1 VSQRPWGPPP
11 TGNFRGRPPQG
22 QNPYGF
28 NPYGQPPQGW
38 GGQRG
43 LSPSPYGP
51 PGLSPYGQP
60 PRGPAP
66 RRRSSIGALLKTGMV
81 LGLFLVAALVLSN
94 LATGGGS
101 TDNNTAYQNDDY
113 QVPPPAANPPALPQ
127 PETYEEAEQ
136 LLVANPLY
144 EQTAPSPVRC
154 TAEPINVSRA
164 SDRAVEDHFNE
175 LMECLVRVWQPPL
188 DAAGWEIVRPSVTV
202 YGREITTRCGKSEV
216 NAFYCGADQQV
227 YYSNLLDDAVPV
239 VATDKWG
246 ADVVMAHEFGHALQA
261 RTAILISSQAL
272 GQQSGD
278 ESTELELSRRLEV
291 QADCMSGMSLR
302 SISSALSIQQSD
314 VRGIL
319 DVYRA
324 VGDDTVSGDSGIVG
338 NHGLARSR
346 EYWGQTGLNSADVA
360 SCNTYTAKANL
371 VR

>member
-1 VSQRPWGPPP
+1 MPA
-11 TGNFRGRPPQG
+11 G

-28 NPYGQPPQGW
+28 TPYGQPQGW
-38 GGQRG
+38 GSQRG
-43 LSPSPYGP
+43 SAPHPYGQNP
-51 PGLSPYGQP
+51 YGRPGLQPFGQP
-60 PRGPAP
+60 PRRPAP
-66 RRRSSIGALLKTGMV
+66 RRRSPLGALLKTGMV
-81 LGLFLVAALVLSN
+81 LGLLMVAALVVSN
-94 LATGGGS
+94 LATGGS
-101 TDNNTAYQNDDY
+101 TTDSAYQNDNY
-113 QVPPPAANPPALPQ
+113 QVPPPDTNPPAIPQ

-136 LLVANPLY
+136 LLVANPFY
-144 EQTAPSPVRC
+144 EQTAPAPVRC
-154 TAEPINVSRA
+154 DDEPIDVSTA
-164 SDRAVEDHFNE
+164 SDRALETHFTE
-175 LMECLVRVWQPPL
+175 LMECLVRVWQPPVEG
-188 DAAGWEIVRPSVTV
+188 AQWQIVRPTVTI
-202 YGREITTRCGKSEV
+202 YGREVTTRCGKSGV

-278 ESTELELSRRLEV
+278 ESTELTFSRRLEV
-291 QADCMSGMSLR
+291 QADCLSGMFLR
-302 SISSALSIQQSD
+302 SVSSSLDIQQSD

-324 VGDDTVSGDSGIVG
+324 VGDDSVSGDAGIVG

-346 EYWGQTGLNSADVA
+346 EYWGQSGLNSGDVGA
-360 SCNTYTAKANL
+360 CNTYTAKTSL